1 VCAHLGIVI
10 CANGGE
16 QTLVACVEV
25 PLAAAAAAGACGD
38 AVAGWLGA
46 GAVLS
51 IYTFVCVGAR
61 VCVWA
66 CVFSFVLLCLCV
78 RAGVWWC
85 AQSSCGGEQTLAAC
99 AAVPLAAAA
108 AAGAGGWA

>member
-1 VCAHLGIVI
+1 MRAHLGIVI

-61 VCVWA
+61 VCMWA
-66 CVFSFVLLCLCV
+66 YAFCFALFVCV
-78 RAGVWWC
+78 R
-85 AQSSCGGEQTLAAC
+85 
-99 AAVPLAAAA
+99 
-108 AAGAGGWA
+108 